1 MFARN
6 VTARNFVALVT
17 ASLALFS
24 IACAGGEESPSYP
37 GTDLNAPT
45 VATSTHALECEA
57 GSVESCTI
65 FLGQH
70 GDLSNCVEG
79 LDVCSNGSWT
89 GCIDNE
95 TLSDSPDLFAS
106 LGTNE

>member
-1 MFARN
+1 MSALK

-24 IACAGGEESPSYP
+24 VACAGGEEGPSYT
-37 GTDLNAPT
+37 GTDLSTPT
-45 VATSTHALECEA
+45 ITTSTQPLECEA
-57 GSVESCTI
+57 GAVESCTI

-79 LDVCSNGSWT
+79 LDVCSQGSWT

-95 TLSDSPDLFAS
+95 TLSESPELMAA
-106 LGTNE
+106 LGDAQ